1 MWLTTL
7 LAPLLAPPS
16 LCLIAVLAGGA
27 APVIGRRVRGAAGGL
42 LLAVLAGLAVTS
54 GVASVRGAA
63 REVSPLR
70 AAAEA
75 GRGVLVTLTLHGD
88 PRVVSGAAGPRVIAD
103 ATVSAMVDGG
113 TTQRLDA
120 PVLLFAPAAGWQD
133 LAPGQTVQVRAGVSP
148 PRTGDDVV
156 AVLSARGPP
165 SVLGGPGPIQR
176 AAGVLRDGLAASAA
190 RTLDERPAGLLP
202 GLVVGDT
209 RAMDPLLTADFRRA
223 GLSHLTAVSG
233 ANVAIVLTGI
243 LWPLRRR
250 AVRPGVQVLVAGLGL
265 AGFVV
270 LARPGPSVV
279 RAAAMGAI
287 TLMALAAGRP
297 RAAVPALAASVCV
310 LLTADPG
317 RARDAGFTLSV
328 AATAAIVVLAR
339 GWSRR
344 LQERRWPRLLADA
357 VAVSAA
363 AGVAT
368 APLVAALSGAVS
380 LSRRPRPAGG
390 TGRGTGHGARSGGR
404 RRRPAAATGRRRP
417 RLAGRLA
424 RALAGAGGRPR
435 GRGPGRCRD
444 RLAGRQWGSGAA
456 DAADPGRRLGVVAV
470 PAAAPGR
477 PGRGGGGGR
486 PGLAGTADDPRMA
499 TAGDRHGRLRRR
511 PGRRA
516 RAAHRAGPGNPGG
529 RRMGVTGVDRCL
541 DRLGIDTLPLVLLS
555 HLDADHA
562 GGLAGAL
569 AGRHVGAVDTGTLSP
584 ADTRVGALDR
594 LVRRARVRR
603 AVLLPG
609 YRQTVGTATVEVL
622 VPAPEWATA
631 SATPNDLCLLVRIT
645 VNGLRLLLTGD
656 LSATAEA
663 RILAEHVD
671 LRADVLKVPHH
682 GSADT
687 DPDFLAATV
696 LGWP

>member
-1 MWLTTL
+1 MTGHPVVQRSPRFRWAWTDLRLAPVAATVWLTTL
-7 LAPLLAPPS
+7 LAPLLAPRA
-16 LCLIAVLAGGA
+16 LGLVAVLAGGA
-27 APVIGRRVRGAAGGL
+27 GVLVGRRLRGAAAAL

-63 REVSPLR
+63 REASPLR

-75 GRGVLVTLTLHGD
+75 GRGVLVTLTLRGD

-103 ATVSAMVDGG
+103 ATVSAMVDGR
-113 TTQRLDA
+113 TAQRLDA
-120 PVLLFAPAAGWQD
+120 AVLLFAPATGWQD
-133 LAPGQTVQVRAGVSP
+133 LAPGQTVQVRVAVAP

-165 SVLGGPGPIQR
+165 SVLGTPGLIQR

-190 RTLDERPAGLLP
+190 RTLDGRPAGLLP

-209 RAMDPLLTADFRRA
+209 RSMDPLLTADFRRA

-287 TLMALAAGRP
+287 TLGALAAGRP
-297 RAAVPALAASVCV
+297 RAAVPALAASICV
-310 LLTADPG
+310 LLVADPG
-317 RARDAGFTLSV
+317 LARDAGFTLSV

-344 LQERRWPRLLADA
+344 LQERRWPRLLAEA

-363 AGVAT
+363 AGLAT

-380 LSRRPRPAGG
+380 LISLPANLLAAPAVAPATVLGLAAAVVGWLLPPVGDALVWLAGWPVRWLVLVADRAAAVPDGATGWPVGSGGAVLLTLLILAAGWALWRFPRLRPVALAAVVGAAVLGWPVRQTIRGWPPPATVMVACDVGQGDALVLPTGPGG
-390 TGRGTGHGARSGGR
+390 GILVDTGRE
-404 RRRPAAATGRRRP
+404 
-417 RLAGRLA
+417 
-424 RALAGAGGRPR
+424 
-435 GRGPGRCRD
+435 
-444 RLAGRQWGSGAA
+444 
-456 DAADPGRRLGVVAV
+456 
-470 PAAAPGR
+470 
-477 PGRGGGGGR
+477 
-486 PGLAGTADDPRMA
+486 
-499 TAGDRHGRLRRR
+499 
-511 PGRRA
+511 
-516 RAAHRAGPGNPGG
+516 
-529 RRMGVTGVDRCL
+529 VTGVDRCL
-541 DRLGIDTLPLVLLS
+541 DRLGIHDLPLVLLS

-569 AGRHVGAVDTGTLSP
+569 AGRRVGVVATGTLSP
-584 ADTRVGALDR
+584 ADTRVRALDR
-594 LVRRARVRR
+594 LVHRARVMRT
-603 AVLLPG
+603 VLVPG
-609 YRQTVGTATVEVL
+609 YRRTIGTAIVEVL
-622 VPAPEWATA
+622 APAPEWATP
-631 SATPNDLCLLVRIT
+631 SATPNDLCVLVRIT
-645 VNGLRLLLTGD
+645 TNGLRLLLTG
-656 LSATAEA
+656 
-663 RILAEHVD
+663 
-671 LRADVLKVPHH
+671 
-682 GSADT
+682 
-687 DPDFLAATV
+687 
-696 LGWP
+696 